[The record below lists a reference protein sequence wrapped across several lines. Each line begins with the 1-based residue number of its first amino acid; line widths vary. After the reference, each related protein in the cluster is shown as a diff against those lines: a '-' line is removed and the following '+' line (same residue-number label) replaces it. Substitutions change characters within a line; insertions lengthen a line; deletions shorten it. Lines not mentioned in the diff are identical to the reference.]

1 MNSPPS
7 FCHSFSQLCD
17 AVPVVNSI
25 FGGVEACAAPSHS
38 GSGGRE
44 VILSPGSS
52 VDTAPPQNQNSRL
65 REWDT
70 DKESQL
76 RWALHKHSLVDP
88 NCHGWVASAG
98 QPEFPDQPGSST
110 WCPCPWC
117 LCEKTGGCGGAH
129 MTLGQRP
136 GEVTLQNPSTVPLRQ
151 SPSPW
156 GPASLML
163 FSGFLSAVARSIEG

>member
-1 MNSPPS
+1 MTSPPS

-52 VDTAPPQNQNSRL
+52 VDTAPPQNQNSRV

-76 RWALHKHSLVDP
+76 RWALHKH
-88 NCHGWVASAG
+88 
-98 QPEFPDQPGSST
+98 SST

-136 GEVTLQNPSTVPLRQ
+136 GEVTLQNPSTVTLRQ